1 MKLLAR
7 TNLYYIFFSAIT
19 YILVAGAFYLVIE
32 YVVYQEVEKR
42 LVVERHDFENFVGAH
57 GMWEESC
64 YFVENKITLS
74 ALRTLE
80 PYVAEFKDTALY
92 DRYSA
97 QLVPFRQY
105 SFPATIGGINY
116 KVSIRK
122 SLIESN
128 DLLMYITGTM
138 LILLSIGL
146 LLLFLF
152 QRRISKTIWK
162 PFYDT
167 LSKAKSFGLTKG
179 KGLTLQ
185 QEDIHEF
192 NELNAVLDKMTT
204 KMALDYKNLKEFTE
218 NASHEIQTPLA
229 LISSRV
235 EELIQQKNF
244 TPEQMYWIENIHQST
259 LRLSR
264 LHQALLLLAKI
275 DNGQFYEHEHINLTS
290 VAEKK
295 LAEWEELF
303 LLKKL
308 AINIES
314 SGNLVVEMNATLAE
328 ILISNLIGNA
338 QKHNLPGGSITL
350 RSSAKNL
357 VIQNPGAALS
367 KDPGQLFQRFA
378 KQNQTSDSLGL
389 GLAIV
394 KRICETYD
402 LTIEYTYQA
411 PLHTITVSVP
421 S

>member
-7 TNLYYIFFSAIT
+7 TNLYYIFFSIIT

-42 LVVERHDFENFVGAH
+42 LVVERHDFENFIRAH
-57 GMWEESC
+57 DMWEESC

-74 ALRTLE
+74 ALHTTA
-80 PYVAEFKDTALY
+80 PYIAEFKDTALY

-97 QLVPFRQY
+97 QQVPFRQY
-105 SFPATIGGINY
+105 SFPATIGGIPY

-162 PFYDT
+162 PFYQT
-167 LSKAKSFGLTKG
+167 LSKAKSFGLIQG
-179 KGLTLQ
+179 RGLALRS
-185 QEDIHEF
+185 ENIHEF
-192 NELNAVLDKMTT
+192 NELNAVLEKMTS

-264 LHQALLLLAKI
+264 MQQALLLLAKI
-275 DNGQFYEHEHINLTS
+275 DNGQFYEHERVNLTS
-290 VAEKK
+290 LAENKV
-295 LAEWEELF
+295 AEWEELF

-308 AINIES
+308 TVSTES
-314 SGNLVVEMNATLAE
+314 TGSLMIEMNTTLAD

-338 QKHNLPGGSITL
+338 QKHNIPGGSITV
-350 RSSAKNL
+350 RSNRHVTHRSKS
-357 VIQNPGAALS
+357 GAA
-367 KDPGQLFQRFA
+367 A
-378 KQNQTSDSLGL
+378 
-389 GLAIV
+389 V
-394 KRICETYD
+394 KR
-402 LTIEYTYQA
+402 
-411 PLHTITVSVP
+411 S
-421 S
+421 